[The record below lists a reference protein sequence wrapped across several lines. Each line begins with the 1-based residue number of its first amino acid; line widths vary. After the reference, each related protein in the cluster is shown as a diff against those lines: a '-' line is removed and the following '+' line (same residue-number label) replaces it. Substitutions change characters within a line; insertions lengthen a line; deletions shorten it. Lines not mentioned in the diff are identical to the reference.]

1 VLYLQ
6 EPARWA
12 MNPQKMNQNS
22 EQKPKKQIDDFIR
35 YSSLAFEMIII
46 MGAGV
51 WLGVKL
57 DQWLNTNFPIFTLV
71 LMILSVIGSIY
82 HAIRKFI

>member
-1 VLYLQ
+1 
-6 EPARWA
+6 